1 MATNHKQINSFGFGD
16 TDQLSFWT
24 QVRDH
29 QDNPTFEPPVFPLLY
44 IVPGPCTNSL
54 QFKTWEMN
62 LVMLDIVDR
71 DLANQ
76 VDVLSDTLQ
85 MLQDVVSQYKL
96 SVTKPYGLYDTYYD
110 LFENVEYTPFM
121 ESYTDLNNGWTA
133 NLKIT
138 TTTALD
144 RCAAAFNTF
153 TGTPIFH
160 EGINFKTIHD
170 DFRLLA
176 DHHKQLN
183 SFGFGQLEDLS
194 FWTESRLKQENTTF
208 ESPYFPLLY
217 VIPSV
222 ATQSME
228 QNASSYIEYE
238 FNIVV
243 MDILDR
249 DLKNQVDVL
258 SDTNQILDDIVS
270 QFRLSVTN
278 ALGNFNEDYYLDNEV
293 IYYPFM
299 EEYTDMCGGWNA
311 VIRLKVMNPVDRCA
325 AAFNS
330 FVSPTPTATNTP
342 TPSIT
347 PTQTPTPTLTQ
358 TPTLTPTPTETSTP
372 TPTLTSTPTETP
384 TNTPTET
391 STPTP
396 SPTPTCPVTTQYLEV
411 ELQDST
417 KFKLILWNQPN
428 FTSPAT
434 ANCDYVISGCAFGS
448 LGTIYCGEETI
459 DAGQHQHQ
467 FNLAPV
473 LQPGEIV
480 TGFTVDS
487 YYTSGCPCP
496 VNLVLPVPPT
506 PTPSPTLTSTPTNTP
521 TETNTPTPTL
531 TPTMTSTPTLTPTPT
546 ETSTPTPTETPT
558 NTPTETSTPTPTE
571 TSTPTPSVTN
581 TATPTNTPTTTTTN
595 TPTPSVTN
603 TATPTNTPTTT
614 TTNTPTPSVTNTATP
629 TNTPTPTSTGGGGF
643 DSDAAAYLNAV
654 VTAGGTVDATTSA
667 ATNTLFTEMKSA
679 GLYTKMRAMYPL
691 IGGTADSNKFN
702 AINPLNT
709 NAAFRLL
716 YSGTTSFDLSG
727 MTVTNTGST
736 GGSFANTIFNP
747 NTQFTANTGTY
758 GLYFVN
764 LNTSAR
770 NEFYFGAYGG
780 GSPESAASLE
790 WETVGAGRLKGEIYS
805 RISGI
810 TQTGVTYQN
819 LAGNWTIANSGGTS
833 YMINNGV
840 QIGTRTDSVARPNA
854 NVFIGSLA
862 LGPGYRGVTARFQ
875 FFYIA
880 NYLTPSEALTME
892 NLIFNFQYSLN
903 RGWTPAQSASL
914 YDWWRSDTGID
925 YSGSSTTTLS
935 GWTGYNGRKMVGRL
949 NTAYA
954 TITSAD
960 TQFNN
965 YPSVVINPN
974 IVNADCGYSVS
985 ASTSATSKSVISVF
999 YLENRTPN
1007 LSADNILIGL
1017 GTDTANRFQLFGQ
1030 LNTTAYICN
1039 DNSVASVASGN
1050 TFITGTTQFL
1060 RISYDRTA
1068 GGTSFYASTAN
1079 TFTNLIYKNG
1089 SAANRNYTTGNVS
1102 LGMFSNVFGRTPKMR
1117 VAEFIAT
1124 NSVPSDSELSIMKI
1138 YMNKRYNL

>member
-1 MATNHKQINSFGFGD
+1 MINPLYTNFKKIHDDLQLMATNHKQINSFGFGD

-110 LFENVEYTPFM
+110 LLENVEYTPFM

-330 FVSPTPTATNTP
+330 FISPTPLVSSTPTPTPTTTPTNTP
-342 TPSIT
+342 TETS
-347 PTQTPTPTLTQ
+347 
-358 TPTLTPTPTETSTP
+358 TPTPTETTTP

-384 TNTPTET
+384 TMTPTGT
-391 STPTP
+391 NTPTP

-411 ELQDST
+411 MLEDNT
-417 KFKLILWNQPN
+417 KFKLILWNQPDY
-428 FTSPAT
+428 TSPAT

-459 DAGQHQHQ
+459 NAGQHQHQ

-487 YYTSGCPCP
+487 YYTQGCPCP
-496 VNLVLPVPPT
+496 VNLVFPVPPT
-506 PTPSPTLTSTPTNTP
+506 PTPTPTLTSTPTNTP
-521 TETNTPTPTL
+521 TETSTPTPTL

-546 ETSTPTPTETPT
+546 ETSTPTPTMTPTETSTPTPTMTQTPTETPT
-558 NTPTETSTPTPTE
+558 PTATETSTPTPTE

-581 TATPTNTPTTTTTN
+581 TATPTNTPT
-595 TPTPSVTN
+595 
-603 TATPTNTPTTT
+603 
-614 TTNTPTPSVTNTATP
+614 
-629 TNTPTPTSTGGGGF
+629 PTSTGAASFTPANLTNIYEWWRADNGINYSGSSTTTISGWTGYYGLKLTGYSATQYPVIYSADPIF
-643 DSDAAAYLNAV
+643 NDYNSVLINPNFVSQDVGMRVPYTTTASSRTMIALMYLDNKNTATQNHLTSLGAIAGSQHPTIFGRWTTPQYEIYGVGQITGNTFTDGTIQLLRSDYNRPAGSTNFYISTGYTL
-654 VTAGGTVDATTSA
+654 TAFTTS
-667 ATNTLFTEMKSA
+667 S
-679 GLYTKMRAMYPL
+679 
-691 IGGTADSNKFN
+691 S
-702 AINPLNT
+702 
-709 NAAFRLL
+709 
-716 YSGTTSFDLSG
+716 
-727 MTVTNTGST
+727 
-736 GGSFANTIFNP
+736 
-747 NTQFTANTGTY
+747 
-758 GLYFVN
+758 
-764 LNTSAR
+764 
-770 NEFYFGAYGG
+770 
-780 GSPESAASLE
+780 
-790 WETVGAGRLKGEIYS
+790 
-805 RISGI
+805 
-810 TQTGVTYQN
+810 
-819 LAGNWTIANSGGTS
+819 TIANQNNTSGVIRIGQYDNAYGRTPKARVMEIIVMNAIPTPTELANLQTYFSNRYTS
-833 YMINNGV
+833 TNWN
-840 QIGTRTDSVARPNA
+840 
-854 NVFIGSLA
+854 
-862 LGPGYRGVTARFQ
+862 
-875 FFYIA
+875 
-880 NYLTPSEALTME
+880 PSKLQ
-892 NLIFNFQYSLN
+892 N
-903 RGWTPAQSASL
+903 L
-914 YDWWRSDTGID
+914 YDWWRSDTGIN

-935 GWTGYNGRKMVGRL
+935 GWTGYKGIKLTGGNASV
-949 NTAYA
+949 YA
-954 TITSAD
+954 QIVTGD
-960 TQFNN
+960 TNFNN
-965 YPSVVINPN
+965 YQTVRLNPN
-974 IVNADCGYSVS
+974 GGNFDCGYSTP
-985 ASTSATSKSVISVF
+985 ASTSATSKTLIALS
-999 YLENRTPN
+999 YLEQKPTF
-1007 LSADNILIGL
+1007 DNIIMGIGVPQ
-1017 GTDTANRFQLFGQ
+1017 GTRFELFGSSSTNQ
-1030 LNTTAYICN
+1030 YGVYDFAVGGPFLT
-1039 DNSVASVASGN
+1039 GN
-1050 TFITGTTQFL
+1050 TYVTGTTQFL
-1060 RISYDRTA
+1060 RVNYDRVL
-1068 GGTSFYASTAN
+1068 GGQFYFASTAN
-1079 TFTNLIYKNG
+1079 TFSNQIARLNL
-1089 SAANRNYTTGNVS
+1089 AAGRNYNVGLLNLGWYTS
-1102 LGMFSNVFGRTPKMR
+1102 LYGFTPKMR
-1117 VAEFIAT
+1117 VAEFIAVDGLT
-1124 NSVPSDSELSIMKI
+1124 GPQELLYLQQYINS
-1138 YMNKRYNL
+1138 RYNL